1 LVGRTGSA
9 PKTSIGSWPT
19 STTALAEQ
27 ARGPISFLS
36 DYGLTDEFVGVVHR
50 VINGIAPGTPIA
62 DLTHQIPPHDVRAG
76 ALALWRSAPWLAPGV
91 VLAVVDPGVGTKRRP
106 VAIATEAGAVLVGP
120 DNGLLLPAA
129 LRLGPITVAVELE
142 KKDATER
149 GSTFDGRD
157 LFGPAASR
165 IATGVDMRSL
175 GAQIEPGSLRGDP
188 VPEAER
194 EAGGA
199 VRTEVLWVDR
209 FGNAQLNVRPPDVSH
224 LGSVVDVR
232 TRKRKWRAR
241 RVSAYGDLRERRPGK
256 PAEVGLV
263 HDSYGFLSI
272 SLNRESAAAFTGLR
286 TGQTVWLTPRE

>member
-1 LVGRTGSA
+1 V

-19 STTALAEQ
+19 STTALAEHS
-27 ARGPISFLS
+27 RGTISFLS

-50 VINGIAPGTPIA
+50 VINGIVPGMLIA
-62 DLTHQIPPHDVRAG
+62 DITHQIPPHDVRAG
-76 ALALWRSAPWLAPGV
+76 ALALWRCAPWLAPGV
-91 VLAVVDPGVGTKRRP
+91 ILAVVDPGVGTRRRP
-106 VAIATEAGAVLVGP
+106 VAVATEAGAVLVGP

-129 LRLGPITVAVELE
+129 LRLGPITAAIELD
-142 KKDATER
+142 KNDVPGC

-157 LFGPAASR
+157 LFGPAAAR
-165 IATGVDMRSL
+165 IATGVDIRSL
-175 GAQIEPGSLRGDP
+175 GAEIDAGGLRGDP

-194 EAGGA
+194 EADGG

-209 FGNAQLNVRPPDVSH
+209 FGNAQLNVRPTDVRD
-224 LGSVVDVR
+224 LGAVVDIR

-241 RVSAYGDLRERRPGK
+241 QVSAYGELRERRPGK

-272 SLNRESAAAFTGLR
+272 SLNRESAAAFTGIR
-286 TGQTVWLTPRE
+286 TGQTVWLAPRE